1 MQINV
6 LKKISNIKKIEKVIE
21 YLAYLLIIMFYTGKL
36 FEVFTFLIDILFLIL
51 LNVKKDKSFF
61 TQYKV
66 LLIAFSLLFT
76 YLFFQSFVATD
87 IPHALKNS
95 LGMFRFVILF
105 FALIYIFNTPEKIIK
120 LVFSIFIIIGLL
132 FIDASVQFF
141 TGTDLFGYPLYAN
154 IRLTCWS
161 DMPQLSPSIPIFLGV
176 ILTSWFTIKNKK
188 IVILIIV
195 FFSLM
200 LLLAGN
206 RGSVVYAIG
215 SLLVVLMLSSYRKF
229 LFQVLLG
236 LALALVIVFSLNQQL
251 YKQFSVYKD
260 PFNATNNSG
269 RTPLYEVAID
279 MIKDKPLLGI
289 GSKNFRYDFSKY
301 YLPVYNR
308 TVDRSLSY
316 ETYRE
321 RVPYHVHNMLL
332 SFLLNWG
339 IVGTSIFLY
348 ILYYIYKHY
357 MKGNDIAI
365 LSSVGL
371 LYTVAPYNFGQSIAQ
386 GYWQFYI
393 FLTLS
398 FVVIMSKYKSL
409 DK

>member
-1 MQINV
+1 MQISA
-6 LKKISNIKKIEKVIE
+6 LRKISNITKIEKTIE
-21 YLAYLLIIMFYTGKL
+21 YLVYLLIIMFYTGKL

-87 IPHALKNS
+87 VSHALKNS

-105 FALIYIFNTPEKIIK
+105 FALIYIFDTQEKIVK
-120 LVFSIFIIIGLL
+120 LGFSIFIIIGLL

-154 IRLTCWS
+154 VRLTCWS
-161 DMPQLSPSIPIFLGV
+161 DMPNLSSSIPIFLGM
-176 ILTSWFTIKNKK
+176 ILTSWFTMKNKK
-188 IVILIIV
+188 IVILVIV
-195 FFSLM
+195 FLSLM
-200 LLLAGN
+200 LLFAGN
-206 RGSVVYAIG
+206 RGAIVYAIG
-215 SLLVVLMLSSYRKF
+215 SLLIVLMLSSYRKF
-229 LFQVLLG
+229 LVQVMLG
-236 LALALVIVFSLNQQL
+236 LILAIILVFSLNKQL
-251 YKQFSVYKD
+251 YEQFSVYKD

-301 YLPVYNR
+301 YLPVYER
-308 TVDRSLSY
+308 TLDRSSY
-316 ETYRE
+316 YEAYLK
-321 RVPYHVHNMLL
+321 RVPYHVHNMFL

-339 IVGTSIFLY
+339 IMGTSIFLY
-348 ILYYIYKHY
+348 ILYYIYKRY
-357 MKGNDIAI
+357 MKGNDLAI

-398 FVVIMSKYKSL
+398 FVVIMSKYKL
-409 DK
+409 LNR